1 MEKRQLGLT
10 DIMVSK
16 ICLGTMTWG
25 NQNTEAEGHEQMDYA
40 LERGVNFWDTAE
52 LYAVPASP
60 ETSFKTES
68 IMGTWF
74 KKSGKRDQVILASK
88 VAGPGPYTEHI
99 RKADD
104 YTKENIKEAVEGS
117 LKRLQTDYIDLY
129 QLHWPARRAN
139 FFGVRG
145 YKHHDGWQDNI
156 LYVIE
161 ALEEVMKEGKIR
173 HFGISNETP
182 WGLMSYLKYAAA
194 LGKPRCVSVQNPYN
208 LLNRT
213 YEIGLAEMSIREKC
227 GLLSYSPMAFGV
239 LSGKYHQKTPPEK
252 GRLIEFPGKME
263 RYSSEKCFAATSE
276 YQKIAEEH
284 GLSLAQMSLAFV
296 TQQPFVT
303 SNIIGATTME
313 QLKENIDSAD
323 ITLSKEI
330 LKKIDTVHE
339 DYPNPAP

>member
-1 MEKRQLGLT
+1 
-10 DIMVSK
+10 
-16 ICLGTMTWG
+16 MTWG

-40 LERGVNFWDTAE
+40 LDRGVNFWDTAE

-60 ETSFKTES
+60 ETSFKTET
-68 IMGTWF
+68 IMGSWF
-74 KKSGKRDQVILASK
+74 QKTGKRNQVILATK

-99 RKADD
+99 REASD
-104 YTKENIKEAVEGS
+104 YTKSNIKEAVEGS
-117 LKRLQTDYIDLY
+117 LKRLNTDYIDLY
-129 QLHWPARRAN
+129 QLHWPARKTN

-145 YKHHDGWQDNI
+145 YKHFDDWEDNI
-156 LYVIE
+156 LAVIE

-182 WGLMSYLKYAAA
+182 WGLMSYLKYSAA

-213 YEIGLAEMSIREKC
+213 YEIGMAEMSIREKC
-227 GLLSYSPMAFGV
+227 GLLAYSPMAFGV
-239 LSGKYHQKTPPEK
+239 LSGKYHQKTPPSK

-263 RYSSEKCFAATSE
+263 RYSGKNSHEATSL
-276 YQKIAEEH
+276 YQKIAEDYDM
-284 GLSLAQMSLAFV
+284 SLAQMSLAFV

-303 SNIIGATTME
+303 SNIIGATTMD

-323 ITLSKEI
+323 ISLSKEI
-330 LKKIDTVHE
+330 LRRIEKVQEQI
-339 DYPNPAP
+339 PNPAP